1 MRTIRT
7 LALLPVV
14 AVLLWL
20 AFVTIPGNKCEQAA
34 QMLNLNYSFS
44 PAAVCAFLFWLI
56 VSLMAICFL
65 YATWG
70 LACGY
75 SKKAWNDYESSQN
88 EALRQGAI
96 KECKRQGI
104 DPPAFLYKDNSK
116 TKGK

>member
-1 MRTIRT
+1 MKSARSAGWSMLGYGFLLIP
-7 LALLPVV
+7 LAIASKWLGGFTDPLPV
-14 AVLLWL
+14 LPM
-20 AFVTIPGNKCEQAA
+20 F
-34 QMLNLNYSFS
+34 
-44 PAAVCAFLFWLI
+44 CAFLFWLI

-65 YATWG
+65 YAAWG

-75 SKKAWNDYESSQN
+75 SQKAWNDYESSQN